1 MATYLLLSRLTDEG
15 RKTLKERPERL
26 LEVNRELEA
35 MGGRVADQFAVF
47 GPHDFITVVDAPDNE
62 TITRISV
69 ELSSRG
75 TLKLTTLPALP
86 VARRREGLRLPIGR
100 GGSKEATFAVFTKLT
115 PQGRRNLER
124 DPNRLAQVG
133 AQVERLGATVLRQF
147 QVLGEYDFVTIAQA
161 PDNQTAAL
169 IGMEIAGLGTVR
181 LDTYP
186 AIRIE
191 RFIELLKLQPYRT
204 EPHRWQTQ
212 LWARAVRRVARP
224 RVMLRHVRT
233 FCDPLTIEGSEEA
246 MRFRGPALIIAN
258 HSSHFDTPA
267 VLNVLPSQLRERT
280 AIAAAADRFYR
291 ANMRTWWFSLFW
303 NTFPIQ
309 RGGGK
314 AALDY
319 PMWLLQHGWSILIFP
334 EGGRFKPGQVKRFH
348 HGPAIMAMMAKVP
361 VLPVYMEGL
370 DKIMP
375 KGQRNP
381 QPGPVRVRIGSP
393 VTLEGIE
400 SVPEGTARLEH
411 AMRELANGNGRT

>member
-35 MGGRVADQFAVF
+35 MGGRVTDQYAVF
-47 GPHDFITVVDAPDNE
+47 GPHDFITVVEAPDNG

-75 TLKLTTLPALP
+75 TLRLTTLP
-86 VARRREGLRLPIGR
+86 VAATTAREGLHLPISL
-100 GGSKEATFAVFTKLT
+100 GGSKQATFAVFTKLT
-115 PQGRRNLER
+115 PQGRQGLLAN
-124 DPNRLAQVG
+124 PSRLAEVD
-133 AQVERLGATVLRQF
+133 AQVQRMGATITHQF
-147 QVLGEYDFVTIAQA
+147 RVLGEYDYVTIARA
-161 PDNQTAAL
+161 PDNETAAR
-169 IGMEIAGLGTVR
+169 IAMEISGLGTVR
-181 LDTYP
+181 LTTYP

-204 EPHRWQTQ
+204 EPHRWQTS
-212 LWARAVRRVARP
+212 LWAREVRRVARP
-224 RVMLRHVRT
+224 YVMLRHVRT
-233 FCDPLTIEGSEEA
+233 FCQPLTIEGTEQIK
-246 MRFRGPALIIAN
+246 RFRGPALIIAN

-267 VLNVLPSQLRERT
+267 VLNVLPGRLRERT

-319 PMWLLQHGWSILIFP
+319 PMDLLQRGWSILIFP

-348 HGPAIMAMMAKVP
+348 HGPTIMAMMAKVP

-375 KGQRNP
+375 KGQRSP
-381 QPGPVRVRIGSP
+381 TPGPVRVRIGPP

-400 SVPEGTARLEH
+400 SVPEGTARLEE
-411 AMRELANGNGRT
+411 AMRELANGNGRA